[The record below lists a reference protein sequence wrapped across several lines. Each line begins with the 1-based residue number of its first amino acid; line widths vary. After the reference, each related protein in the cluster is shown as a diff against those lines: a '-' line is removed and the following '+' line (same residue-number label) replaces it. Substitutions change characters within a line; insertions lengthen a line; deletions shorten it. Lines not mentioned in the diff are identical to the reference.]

1 MKPAIQN
8 FKIITL
14 VVLTGIISLSC
25 SDQKDRDQELQA
37 PVTVEIEK
45 SESPSEGS
53 YFNASGQ
60 IEAEEFAR
68 ISTRVMGYVTK
79 VYVKVGQ
86 QVHKGD
92 ALIDINNSDV
102 QAKKAEAES
111 GVLQAQARYN
121 SAEKDLKRYQNLY
134 NQNSASEKELE
145 EIKTH
150 FEIAKAQLEGAVKVR
165 NEVEDMLSYSNVKA
179 PFSGVITSKS
189 VKKGDLAKPG
199 FPLLNLERPGQY
211 IAAVMVPESQISY
224 IKVDSKVNVLVK
236 SSGQNILGIV
246 DEVSTSSFNSGGQ
259 YLVKIKLDKH
269 QKTSL
274 YSGMFVSASFK
285 GCHEMFQPVLIPNSA
300 IVRKG
305 DLQGIYTV
313 SSSGTAILRWL
324 KLGKNHG
331 EFSEVL
337 SGLAPGEEYIVKAEG
352 KLYNGARLNIK

>member
-1 MKPAIQN
+1 MKLAIQN
-8 FKIITL
+8 FTITVIAFL
-14 VVLTGIISLSC
+14 IGIISFGC
-25 SDQKDRDQELQA
+25 SDQKDTNQDNQT

-45 SESPSEGS
+45 SESPSGGNFFS
-53 YFNASGQ
+53 ASGQ

-68 ISTRVMGYVTK
+68 ISTRVMGYVTN

-86 QVHKGD
+86 QVHKGQ

-102 QAKKAEAES
+102 QAKKAEAET
-111 GVLQAQARYN
+111 GVLQAQALYQT
-121 SAEKDLKRYQNLY
+121 AEKDLKRYQNLY

-150 FEIAKAQLEGAVKVR
+150 YEIAKAQLEGAVKVK
-165 NEVEDMLSYSNVKA
+165 NEVEAMLSYSNIKA

-199 FPLLNLERPGQY
+199 FPLLNLERPGHF
-211 IAAVMVPESQISY
+211 IAAVMVPENQISY
-224 IKVDSKVNVLVK
+224 VKINSKVNVLVK
-236 SSGQNILGIV
+236 SSGQNIPGIV
-246 DEVSTSSFNSGGQ
+246 DEISTSSYNSGGQ
-259 YLVKIKLDKH
+259 YLVKIKLGDH
-269 QKTSL
+269 EKTSL
-274 YSGMFVSASFK
+274 YTGMFVSASFK
-285 GCHEMFQPVLIPNSA
+285 GGHEKVQAILIPNSS

-331 EFSEVL
+331 EYTEVL
-337 SGLAPGEEYIVKAEG
+337 SGLASGEEYVVKAEG
-352 KLYNGARLNIK
+352 KLYNGAKLNIN